1 MPTHRHTVATRDRVN
16 NITAIGKRTL
26 AVKLERRR
34 VRDFLHTEH
43 TGRSSSDYIDDSSS
57 DMLDNDQHTH
67 THIWWER
74 RRLLA
79 DILFCWTIYMYVK
92 RVVCDTILCHCMC
105 VWSERLAS
113 KTIYKL
119 HIRASEIRITYSMM
133 ILTSVFGFSKCIILL
148 FLEEVIVRGIIA
160 SRFICGES

>member
-1 MPTHRHTVATRDRVN
+1 MRATSFARWYFILLN
-16 NITAIGKRTL
+16 CI
-26 AVKLERRR
+26 
-34 VRDFLHTEH
+34 
-43 TGRSSSDYIDDSSS
+43 
-57 DMLDNDQHTH
+57 
-67 THIWWER
+67 HIRE
-74 RRLLA
+74 A
-79 DILFCWTIYMYVK
+79 CC
-92 RVVCDTILCHCMC
+92 VCDTILCHCMC

-160 SRFICGES
+160 SRFICGESFVNIAFWIYTGIHNIQTYWEPPDPTHSYAETSSAAYSHLIDFDKVLT